1 MGAVVEFRCSRWSE
15 VLFDETVV
23 SLVRLIS
30 DHRPLAVLVVSAP
43 SEGAQVSSGLLRLGT
58 QVLTHEK
65 VARLE
70 GGVARGP

>member
-1 MGAVVEFRCSRWSE
+1 MGAVVEFRGSRWRE

-43 SEGAQVSSGLLRLGT
+43 GEGAQVSSGLLRLGT
-58 QVLTHEK
+58 QVLTHEE
-65 VARLE
+65 VAGLE
-70 GGVARGP
+70 DGVARGP